1 MVACDFSRWIFFTNI
16 SIVLTLAAVQKIKYH
31 SKSNRT
37 SLKLLLSIF
46 LYFIINTQHIG
57 WSYNV
62 YIKNIP
68 LKLMY
73 NFLTQL

>member
-31 SKSNRT
+31 SISNRI

-46 LYFIINTQHIG
+46 LYFIIKLYVCQ
-57 WSYNV
+57 
-62 YIKNIP
+62 NI
-68 LKLMY
+68 
-73 NFLTQL
+73 N